1 MKKSN
6 RNAILINRKVRRIT
20 SVKHFVFALAGFI
33 LLALSSCR
41 TARVIPR
48 TTTVA
53 RPITTGKLIRNIEN
67 NAFDYKHLSIKK
79 ISCQFDNGKTKTS
92 FKASIRAEKDKRIM
106 VMISKLNIPVARIWL
121 TPDSAKFINYL
132 EDTYVLDDYSYLGS
146 MLGIDLDFATINAI
160 VSNNVFSLRDEKH
173 DKENYDYMTKIDS
186 GLYVLESVKKLKINK
201 AAQRANARKT
211 GKNLRNSTAD
221 APVLQTLYIDPE
233 TYKIRKI
240 RMDDSA
246 NSRKLSIDFSDFVPV
261 DKQTYP
267 GDIFLHLVS
276 PDSEVQLRVKLSGFS
291 TTDEKEVRFKVP
303 ENFTRINTK

>member
-1 MKKSN
+1 MRRLTTLKS
-6 RNAILINRKVRRIT
+6 L
-20 SVKHFVFALAGFI
+20 VFALAGFT

-48 TTTVA
+48 TTAVA
-53 RPITTGKLIRNIEN
+53 RPITTGKLIRNIDS

-92 FKASIRAEKDKRIM
+92 FKASIMAEKDKRIT
-106 VMISKLNIPVARIWL
+106 ILLSKLNIPVARVWL
-121 TPDSAKFINYL
+121 TPDSVKLINYL
-132 EDTYVLDDYSYLGS
+132 EDTYMLDDYSYLSSLVG
-146 MLGIDLDFATINAI
+146 LDLDFETINAI
-160 VSNNVFSLRDEKH
+160 VSNNMFSLRDDKH
-173 DKENYDYMTKIDS
+173 DKDNYENMTKIDS
-186 GLYVLESVKKLKINK
+186 GLYVLESAKKLKIKK
-201 AAQRANARKT
+201 AAHIANARKS
-211 GKNLRNSTAD
+211 GKNFQKNNAD
-221 APVLQTLYIDPE
+221 EPVRQTLFIDPG

-246 NSRKLSIDFSDFVPV
+246 NSRKLNIDFSDFVPV

-267 GDIFLHLVS
+267 GDISLHIVS
-276 PDSEVQLRVKLSGFS
+276 PDGAVQLRIRLSGFS

>member
-1 MKKSN
+1 M
-6 RNAILINRKVRRIT
+6 RRLT
-20 SVKHFVFALAGFI
+20 ALKPFVFALAGFI

-53 RPITTGKLIRNIEN
+53 RPITTGKLIRNIDN

-92 FKASIRAEKDKRIM
+92 FKASILAEKDKRIT
-106 VMISKLNIPVARIWL
+106 ILLSKLNIPVARIWL
-121 TPDSAKFINYL
+121 TPDSVKLINYL
-132 EDTYVLDDYSYLGS
+132 EDTYLLDDYSYLSSLVG
-146 MLGIDLDFATINAI
+146 LDLDFETIHAI
-160 VSNNVFSLRDEKH
+160 ISNNMFSLRDDKH
-173 DKENYDYMTKIDS
+173 DKENYENMTKIDS
-186 GLYVLESVKKLKINK
+186 GLYVLESVKKLKIKK
-201 AAQRANARKT
+201 ATHRANARKQ
-211 GKNLRNSTAD
+211 GKYLRKGNED
-221 APVLQTLYIDPE
+221 APVLQTLFIDPE

-246 NSRKLSIDFSDFVPV
+246 NARKLNIDFSDFVPI

-267 GDIFLHLVS
+267 GDISLHYVS
-276 PDSEVQLRVKLSGFS
+276 PDSLVQLRIRLSGFS
-291 TTDEKEVRFKVP
+291 TADEKEVRFKVP

>member
-20 SVKHFVFALAGFI
+20 SVKHLVFALAGFI
-33 LLALSSCR
+33 LLTLSSCR

-48 TTTVA
+48 TITVA
-53 RPITTGKLIRNIEN
+53 RPISTGKLIRNIDN

-79 ISCQFDNGKTKTS
+79 ISCQFDNGKTKAS
-92 FKASIRAEKDKRIM
+92 FKASILAEKDKRIT
-106 VMISKLNIPVARIWL
+106 VLLSKLNIPVARIWL
-121 TPDSAKFINYL
+121 TPDSVKLINYL
-132 EDTYVLDDYSYLGS
+132 EDTYLLDDYSYLS
-146 MLGIDLDFATINAI
+146 SLMGIDLDFETIHAI
-160 VSNNVFSLRDEKH
+160 ISNNMFSLRDDKH

-186 GLYVLESVKKLKINK
+186 GLYVLESVKKLKIRK
-201 AAQRANARKT
+201 ATQRVSARKT
-211 GKNLRNSTAD
+211 AKNLKKSTVD
-221 APVLQTLYIDPE
+221 APVLQTIFIDPE

-246 NSRKLSIDFSDFVPV
+246 NSRKLNIDFSDFVPV

-276 PDSEVQLRVKLSGFS
+276 PDSEVQLRIKLNGFS
-291 TTDEKEVRFKVP
+291 TSDEKEVRFRVP